1 MKRIFLC
8 LLVVLT
14 TWGYAQKQFDDA
26 PFERPKLV
34 VGIVVDQMRNDY
46 LFRFWDRYSDGG
58 FKRLI
63 NQGFMCENN
72 HFNYIPT
79 YTGPGH
85 SSIYTGT
92 TPKVHGIIANN
103 WYDKDIKK
111 MVYCAQD
118 DNVTPIGTANKAGKM
133 SPNRLKTTTIGDQLK
148 LATQSRSKVIGVA
161 LKDRSSILPAGHMA
175 DAAYWFHGKD
185 EGVWISS
192 SFYMN
197 ELPKWVQKFNKSR
210 VIDQYKKDWTTLYDV
225 ATYTQSGSDNNN
237 FEGKFKGETTTNFP
251 HKLPELWEANGQYD
265 ILRPTP
271 YGSNLTTDFAL
282 AALEGEDLGN
292 QEDTDFLAISY
303 SSPDYT
309 GHMFGVNSKE
319 IEDTYLRLDL
329 DIQRLLEGL
338 DKKLGKGNYTVFL
351 TADHGAVDVPAY
363 LQSVRIP
370 AGYFDEDEFLKALQ
384 QYANTKYGVD
394 NLIENLSNDQVFF
407 NAEAVEKIGKPIE
420 QIENEVAL
428 WILDY
433 KDISEVYTGSDL
445 RRQNYTKGMAYLLQ
459 KGYNQ
464 KRSGNIAFVLDNAV
478 ISYSKTGSTHGS
490 GFTYD
495 TQVPLLF
502 YGKGIKHGSTNRR
515 TEIPDIA
522 ATLAAFLGVQQTS
535 GNTGSPIFEAIEK

>member
-1 MKRIFLC
+1 M
-8 LLVVLT
+8 
-14 TWGYAQKQFDDA
+14 
-26 PFERPKLV
+26 
-34 VGIVVDQMRNDY
+34 
-46 LFRFWDRYSDGG
+46 
-58 FKRLI
+58 
-63 NQGFMCENN
+63 
-72 HFNYIPT
+72 
-79 YTGPGH
+79 
-85 SSIYTGT
+85 
-92 TPKVHGIIANN
+92 
-103 WYDKDIKK
+103 
-111 MVYCAQD
+111 
-118 DNVTPIGTANKAGKM
+118 
-133 SPNRLKTTTIGDQLK
+133 
-148 LATQSRSKVIGVA
+148 
-161 LKDRSSILPAGHMA
+161 
-175 DAAYWFHGKD
+175 
-185 EGVWISS
+185 
-192 SFYMN
+192 
-197 ELPKWVQKFNKSR
+197 
-210 VIDQYKKDWTTLYDV
+210 
-225 ATYTQSGSDNNN
+225 
-237 FEGKFKGETTTNFP
+237 
-251 HKLPELWEANGQYD
+251 
-265 ILRPTP
+265 
-271 YGSNLTTDFAL
+271 
-282 AALEGEDLGN
+282 
-292 QEDTDFLAISY
+292 
-303 SSPDYT
+303 
-309 GHMFGVNSKE
+309 
-319 IEDTYLRLDL
+319 
-329 DIQRLLEGL
+329 
-338 DKKLGKGNYTVFL
+338 
-351 TADHGAVDVPAY
+351 DVPAY